1 MTATQQEVERP
12 LTARVPR
19 STLLSH
25 PANYKVHTPEQIIEL
40 KASLIRFGQV
50 KPVVV
55 QRNAGGRTYTILAGH
70 GITQAMEELQAE
82 HPGKFDHFDEVDI
95 VIVPTSWTAADAE
108 AYLVADNE
116 TSNKAQNDEQKL
128 LAILERQKN
137 AGAPLESMGFTEAE
151 LQERLEA
158 LANEYI
164 EANEAFEGEQDQEEA
179 GSLLPLLDISI
190 AEPRHQ
196 VSPGDVWSAGRH
208 VLVCVHVFRDWRLWK
223 TFLKDDAL
231 FLPFPGPMVPLS
243 RSADKY
249 PLVMVQPDT
258 YIAGHLLDRYADIH
272 GEASVRKLDR
282 VACSLSEEE
291 TGETDYPDEE
301 PTES

>member
-1 MTATQQEVERP
+1 
-12 LTARVPR
+12 VPR
-19 STLLSH
+19 SILIPH
-25 PANYKVHTPEQIIEL
+25 PANYKIHTPEQLVEL

-55 QRNAGGRTYTILAGH
+55 QHNAGGRTHTILAGH
-70 GITQAMEELQAE
+70 GITQAMEELQTE

-95 VIVPTSWTAADAE
+95 VIVPTSWTASDAE

-137 AGAPLESMGFTEAE
+137 AGAPLESMGFSEAE
-151 LQERLEA
+151 LQERLER
-158 LANEYI
+158 LANDYI
-164 EANEAFEGEQDQEEA
+164 EANGAFEGEQGQEEPEQEA
-179 GSLLPLLDISI
+179 GSLLPLLDITI

-208 VLVCVHVFRDWRLWK
+208 VLICVHVFRDWRLWK

-243 RSADKY
+243 QKANKY
-249 PLVMVQPDT
+249 PFVMVQPDT
-258 YIAGHLLDRYADIH
+258 YICGHILDRYADIH
-272 GEASVRKLDR
+272 GEANVRKLDH
-282 VACSLSEEE
+282 VVCSLSEEE
-291 TGETDYPDEE
+291 EGEANYYDEE
-301 PTES
+301 AEDNDGE